1 MKSFFSTHRRTLTL
15 IGVLLPLLGLFVYV
29 ALRSG
34 PLAPVPVTLATV
46 ARQAI
51 TPSLFGVGTVES
63 RYTHKIGPTFAG
75 RIKWLAAQPG
85 DRVKAGQV
93 LGEMDPID
101 LDDRIGAQ
109 DAALKRAEAAALAA
123 QAQLREAGARES
135 FAQAQAGRYEKLL
148 AARVVSEEGASIKRQ
163 ESQVAQAAV
172 AAARANL
179 DAARQEQARLRAE
192 RDGLLRQR
200 ANLRLLAPVDGLI
213 SRRDADPGT
222 TVVAGQSVVEVVE
235 PGSLWISVRFD
246 QQRALGLRA
255 DLPVQIVLRSQGGEA
270 VPGRIARIE
279 PHADAVTEE
288 VLAKAVFDPLP
299 RTPPPIGELA
309 EVTVTL
315 AALKPLPVVPNASI
329 QRLDGRLGVW
339 TIDAG
344 DLRFV
349 AVRLGAADLDGRVQI
364 LEGLS
369 GGERVVVYSRKA
381 LQAGSRIEIVDR
393 IVGAKP

>member
-1 MKSFFSTHRRTLTL
+1 MKTFFSIHRRTLTL
-15 IGVLLPLLGLFVYV
+15 LGVLVPLLGLFVYV

-34 PLAPVPVTLATV
+34 PLAPVPVTLTTV

-51 TPSLFGVGTVES
+51 TPSLFGIGTVEA

-75 RIKWLAAQPG
+75 RIKWVAVQPG
-85 DRVKAGQV
+85 DRVKAGQL

-123 QAQLREAGARES
+123 QAQLREAGARAAFTE
-135 FAQAQAGRYEKLL
+135 AQAGRYEKLL

-163 ESQVAQAAV
+163 ESQVAEAAV

-179 DAARQEQARLRAE
+179 EAARQDQARLRAE

-200 ANLRLLAPVDGLI
+200 ANLRLLAPVDGLV

-255 DLPVQIVLRSQGGEA
+255 DLPARIVLRSQGGE
-270 VPGRIARIE
+270 VLSGRIARIE

-288 VLAKAVFDPLP
+288 ILAKAELTPLP

-309 EVTVTL
+309 EVTVSM
-315 AALKPLPVVPNASI
+315 AALKPMPVVPNASI

-339 TIDAG
+339 VVSEDA
-344 DLRFV
+344 LRFV
-349 AVRLGAADLDGRVQI
+349 TVSMGAADLDGRVQI

-381 LQAGSRIEIVDR
+381 LRTGSRIEVVDR
-393 IVGAKP
+393 IIGAKP